1 MQRQYTVQVSS
12 VQEMVYRTL
21 RDKIVSMEL
30 KPGTIISTQE
40 IADSMSVSRT
50 PVREAFIRLQRE
62 ELLDVAPQRSTMVSK
77 INMDRVY
84 QERFIRE
91 ALEIEAMQKFVEVAT
106 AESLNRM
113 RRNIEKQYAA
123 IAEQRYIDFLELD
136 NAFHQAAFTETHED
150 LGRSIVQ
157 QMNGHYD
164 RIRLISAWEGQI
176 VSAAMQEHERYVDYI
191 ERKDTARARKLLRTH
206 LQALRVQEEIL
217 LTNWSEYFSDASI
230 KALKQENR
238 LCVNSWGRA

>member
-30 KPGTIISTQE
+30 KPGKIISRQE

-230 KALKQENR
+230 KALKQENI
-238 LCVNSWGRA
+238 

>member
-30 KPGTIISTQE
+30 KPGTTISTQE

-136 NAFHQAAFTETHED
+136 NAFHQASFTETHED

-230 KALKQENR
+230 KALKQENI
-238 LCVNSWGRA
+238 

>member
-91 ALEIEAMQKFVEVAT
+91 ALEIEAMQKVVEVAT

-230 KALKQENR
+230 KALKQENI
-238 LCVNSWGRA
+238 

>member
-206 LQALRVQEEIL
+206 VQALRVQEEIL

-230 KALKQENR
+230 KALKQENI
-238 LCVNSWGRA
+238 

>member
-62 ELLDVAPQRSTMVSK
+62 DLLDVAPQRSTMVSK

-230 KALKQENR
+230 KALKQENI
-238 LCVNSWGRA
+238 

>member
-62 ELLDVAPQRSTMVSK
+62 ELLDVAPQRLTIVYK

-123 IAEQRYIDFLELD
+123 IEEQRYIDFLELD

-164 RIRLISAWEGQI
+164 RIMLISAWEGQI

-230 KALKQENR
+230 KALKQENI
-238 LCVNSWGRA
+238 

>member
-30 KPGTIISTQE
+30 KPGTTISTQE

-62 ELLDVAPQRSTMVSK
+62 DLLDVTPQRSTVVSK

-91 ALEIEAMQKFVEVAT
+91 ALEIEVAQKFIEVAT
-106 AESLNRM
+106 PEVLARM

-123 IAEQRYIDFLELD
+123 IEEQRYVDYLELD
-136 NAFHQAAFTETHED
+136 NALHQTAFTETHED

-157 QMNGHYD
+157 QMNGHND

-176 VSAAMQEHERYVDYI
+176 VYTAMQEHEKYVDYI
-191 ERKDTARARKLLRTH
+191 ERKDALHARKLLRSH
-206 LQALRVQEEIL
+206 LQALRMQEEIL
-217 LTNWSEYFSDASI
+217 LTNWSEYFNDASVE
-230 KALKQENR
+230 ALNQMHT
-238 LCVNSWGRA
+238 

>member
-62 ELLDVAPQRSTMVSK
+62 DLLDVTPQRSTVVSK

-91 ALEIEAMQKFVEVAT
+91 ALEIEVAQKFIEVAT
-106 AESLNRM
+106 PEVLARM

-123 IAEQRYIDFLELD
+123 IEEQRYVDYLELD
-136 NAFHQAAFTETHED
+136 NALHQTAFTETHED

-176 VSAAMQEHERYVDYI
+176 VYTAMQEHERYVDYI

-230 KALKQENR
+230 KALKQENI
-238 LCVNSWGRA
+238 

>member
-164 RIRLISAWEGQI
+164 RIRIISAWEGQI

-230 KALKQENR
+230 KALKQENI
-238 LCVNSWGRA
+238 

>member
-30 KPGTIISTQE
+30 KPGTTISTQE

-62 ELLDVAPQRSTMVSK
+62 DLLDVTPQRSTVVSK

-91 ALEIEAMQKFVEVAT
+91 ALEIEVAQKFIEVAT
-106 AESLNRM
+106 PEVLARM

-123 IAEQRYIDFLELD
+123 IEEQRYVDYLELD
-136 NAFHQAAFTETHED
+136 NAHHQTAFTETHED

-176 VSAAMQEHERYVDYI
+176 VYTAMQEHEKYVDYI
-191 ERKDTARARKLLRTH
+191 ERKDALHARKLLRSH
-206 LQALRVQEEIL
+206 LQALRMQEEIL
-217 LTNWSEYFSDASI
+217 LTNWSEYFNDASVE
-230 KALKQENR
+230 ALNQMHT
-238 LCVNSWGRA
+238 

>member
-30 KPGTIISTQE
+30 KPGTTISTQE

-62 ELLDVAPQRSTMVSK
+62 DLLDVTPQRSTVVSK

-91 ALEIEAMQKFVEVAT
+91 ALEIEVAQKFIEVAT
-106 AESLNRM
+106 PEVLARM

-123 IAEQRYIDFLELD
+123 IEEQRYVDYLELD
-136 NAFHQAAFTETHED
+136 NALHQTAFTETHED

-176 VSAAMQEHERYVDYI
+176 VYTAMQEHEKYVDYI
-191 ERKDTARARKLLRTH
+191 ERKDALHARKLLRSH
-206 LQALRVQEEIL
+206 LQALRMQEEIL
-217 LTNWSEYFSDASI
+217 LTNWSEYFNDASVE
-230 KALKQENR
+230 ALNQMHT
-238 LCVNSWGRA
+238 

>member
-30 KPGTIISTQE
+30 KPGTTISTQE

-230 KALKQENR
+230 KALKQENI
-238 LCVNSWGRA
+238 

>member
-164 RIRLISAWEGQI
+164 RIRLISAWDGQI

-230 KALKQENR
+230 KALKQENI
-238 LCVNSWGRA
+238 

>member
-62 ELLDVAPQRSTMVSK
+62 DLLDVAPQRSTIVSK

-106 AESLNRM
+106 TESLNRM

-230 KALKQENR
+230 KALKQENI
-238 LCVNSWGRA
+238 

>member
-191 ERKDTARARKLLRTH
+191 ERKDTARARKLLRTR

-230 KALKQENR
+230 KALKQENI
-238 LCVNSWGRA
+238 

>member
-176 VSAAMQEHERYVDYI
+176 VSAAMQEHERYGDYI

-230 KALKQENR
+230 KALKQENI
-238 LCVNSWGRA
+238 

>member
-176 VSAAMQEHERYVDYI
+176 VSAAMQDHERYVDYI

-230 KALKQENR
+230 KALKQENI
-238 LCVNSWGRA
+238 

>member
-230 KALKQENR
+230 KALKQENI
-238 LCVNSWGRA
+238 

>member
-30 KPGTIISTQE
+30 KPGTTISTQE

-62 ELLDVAPQRSTMVSK
+62 DLLDVTPQRSTVVSK

-91 ALEIEAMQKFVEVAT
+91 ALEIEVAQKFIEVAT
-106 AESLNRM
+106 PEVLARM

-123 IAEQRYIDFLELD
+123 IEEQ
-136 NAFHQAAFTETHED
+136 
-150 LGRSIVQ
+150 
-157 QMNGHYD
+157 
-164 RIRLISAWEGQI
+164 
-176 VSAAMQEHERYVDYI
+176 RYVDYLEPFI
-191 ERKDTARARKLLRTH
+191 RRHLPKHMRTWG
-206 LQALRVQEEIL
+206 A
-217 LTNWSEYFSDASI
+217 ASSS
-230 KALKQENR
+230 R
-238 LCVNSWGRA
+238 

>member
-113 RRNIEKQYAA
+113 RRTIEKQYAA

-230 KALKQENR
+230 KALKQENI
-238 LCVNSWGRA
+238 

>member
-30 KPGTIISTQE
+30 KPGTTISTQE

-62 ELLDVAPQRSTMVSK
+62 DLLDVTPQRSTVVSK

-91 ALEIEAMQKFVEVAT
+91 ALEIEVAQKFIEVAT
-106 AESLNRM
+106 PEVLARM
-113 RRNIEKQYAA
+113 RRNLEQQYAA
-123 IAEQRYIDFLELD
+123 IEEQRYVDYLELD
-136 NAFHQAAFTETHED
+136 NALHQTAFTETHED

-176 VSAAMQEHERYVDYI
+176 VYTAMQEHEKYVDYI
-191 ERKDTARARKLLRTH
+191 ERKDALHARKLLRSH
-206 LQALRVQEEIL
+206 LQALRMQEEIL
-217 LTNWSEYFSDASI
+217 LTNWSEYFNDASVE
-230 KALKQENR
+230 ALNQMHT
-238 LCVNSWGRA
+238 

>member
-62 ELLDVAPQRSTMVSK
+62 ELLDVAPQRSTRVSK

-230 KALKQENR
+230 KALKQENI
-238 LCVNSWGRA
+238 

>member
-176 VSAAMQEHERYVDYI
+176 MSAAMQEHERYVDYI

-230 KALKQENR
+230 KALKQENI
-238 LCVNSWGRA
+238 

>member
-30 KPGTIISTQE
+30 KPGTTISTQE

-62 ELLDVAPQRSTMVSK
+62 DLLDVTPQRSTVVSK

-91 ALEIEAMQKFVEVAT
+91 ALEIEVAQKFIEVAT
-106 AESLNRM
+106 PEVLARM

-123 IAEQRYIDFLELD
+123 IEEQRYVDYLELD
-136 NAFHQAAFTETHED
+136 NALHQTAFTETHED

-176 VSAAMQEHERYVDYI
+176 VYTAMQEHEKYVDYI
-191 ERKDTARARKLLRTH
+191 ERKDALHARKLLRSH

-217 LTNWSEYFSDASI
+217 LTNWSEYFNDASI
-230 KALKQENR
+230 EALKQVR
-238 LCVNSWGRA
+238 T

>member
-136 NAFHQAAFTETHED
+136 NAFHQAAFTETHEY

-230 KALKQENR
+230 KALKQENI
-238 LCVNSWGRA
+238 

>member
-30 KPGTIISTQE
+30 KPGTTISTQE

-62 ELLDVAPQRSTMVSK
+62 DLLDVTPQRSTVVSK

-91 ALEIEAMQKFVEVAT
+91 ALEIEVAQKFIEVAT
-106 AESLNRM
+106 PRCLPACGG
-113 RRNIEKQYAA
+113 
-123 IAEQRYIDFLELD
+123 
-136 NAFHQAAFTETHED
+136 T
-150 LGRSIVQ
+150 
-157 QMNGHYD
+157 
-164 RIRLISAWEGQI
+164 
-176 VSAAMQEHERYVDYI
+176 
-191 ERKDTARARKLLRTH
+191 
-206 LQALRVQEEIL
+206 
-217 LTNWSEYFSDASI
+217 
-230 KALKQENR
+230 
-238 LCVNSWGRA
+238 

>member
-176 VSAAMQEHERYVDYI
+176 VSAAMQEHERYVDYF

-230 KALKQENR
+230 KALKQENI
-238 LCVNSWGRA
+238 

>member
-30 KPGTIISTQE
+30 KPGTTISTQE

-62 ELLDVAPQRSTMVSK
+62 DLLDVTPQRSTVVSK

-91 ALEIEAMQKFVEVAT
+91 ALEIEVAQKFIEVAT
-106 AESLNRM
+106 PEVLARM

-123 IAEQRYIDFLELD
+123 IEEQRYVDYLELD
-136 NAFHQAAFTETHED
+136 NALHQTAFTETHED

-230 KALKQENR
+230 KALKQENI
-238 LCVNSWGRA
+238 

>member
-230 KALKQENR
+230 KVLKQENI
-238 LCVNSWGRA
+238 

>member
-30 KPGTIISTQE
+30 KPGTTISTQE

-62 ELLDVAPQRSTMVSK
+62 DLLDVTPQRSTVVSK

-91 ALEIEAMQKFVEVAT
+91 ALEIEVAQKFIEVAT
-106 AESLNRM
+106 PEVLARM

-123 IAEQRYIDFLELD
+123 IEEQRYVDYLELD
-136 NAFHQAAFTETHED
+136 NALHQTAFTETHED

-157 QMNGHYD
+157 QMNVHYD
-164 RIRLISAWEGQI
+164 RIRRISAWEGQI
-176 VSAAMQEHERYVDYI
+176 VYTAMQEHEKYVDYI
-191 ERKDTARARKLLRTH
+191 ERKDALHARKLLRSH
-206 LQALRVQEEIL
+206 LQALRMQEEIL
-217 LTNWSEYFSDASI
+217 LTNWSEYFNDASVE
-230 KALKQENR
+230 ALNQMHT
-238 LCVNSWGRA
+238 

>member
-30 KPGTIISTQE
+30 KPGTTISTQE

-62 ELLDVAPQRSTMVSK
+62 DLLDVTPQRSTVVSK

-91 ALEIEAMQKFVEVAT
+91 ALEIEVMQKFVEAVRPET
-106 AESLNRM
+106 LDRM
-113 RRNIEKQYAA
+113 RRNIEKQYVA

-136 NAFHQAAFTETHED
+136 NTFHQEAFNETHEE

-176 VSAAMQEHERYVDYI
+176 VSTAMQEHEKYLEYI
-191 ERKDTARARKLLRTH
+191 ERKDTARAKKLLRTH
-206 LQALRVQEEIL
+206 LQALRVQEETL
-217 LTNWSEYFSDASI
+217 LTNWSEYFNDASI
-230 KALKQENR
+230 EALRQN
-238 LCVNSWGRA
+238 NSQ

>member
-21 RDKIVSMEL
+21 RDKIVNMEL
-30 KPGTIISTQE
+30 KPGTVISTQE

-62 ELLDVAPQRSTMVSK
+62 DLLDVAPQRSTIVSK

-230 KALKQENR
+230 KALKQENI
-238 LCVNSWGRA
+238 

>member
-30 KPGTIISTQE
+30 KPGTTISTQE

-62 ELLDVAPQRSTMVSK
+62 DLLDVTPQRSTVVSK

-91 ALEIEAMQKFVEVAT
+91 ALEIEVAQKFIEVAT
-106 AESLNRM
+106 PEVLARM

-123 IAEQRYIDFLELD
+123 IEEQRYVDYLELD
-136 NAFHQAAFTETHED
+136 NALHQTAFTETHED

-176 VSAAMQEHERYVDYI
+176 VYTAMQEHEKYVDYI
-191 ERKDTARARKLLRTH
+191 ERKDALHVRKLLRSH
-206 LQALRVQEEIL
+206 LQALRMQEEIL
-217 LTNWSEYFSDASI
+217 LTNWSEYFNDASVE
-230 KALKQENR
+230 ALNQMHT
-238 LCVNSWGRA
+238 

>member
-91 ALEIEAMQKFVEVAT
+91 ALEIEVAQKFIEVAT
-106 AESLNRM
+106 PEVLARM

-123 IAEQRYIDFLELD
+123 IEEQRYVDYLELD
-136 NAFHQAAFTETHED
+136 NALHQTAFTETHED

-176 VSAAMQEHERYVDYI
+176 VYTAMQEHEKYVEYI
-191 ERKDTARARKLLRTH
+191 ERKDALHARKLLRSH
-206 LQALRVQEEIL
+206 LQALRMQEEIL
-217 LTNWSEYFSDASI
+217 LTNWSEYFNDASVE
-230 KALKQENR
+230 ALNQMHT
-238 LCVNSWGRA
+238 

>member
-1 MQRQYTVQVSS
+1 MQRQYTVQLSS

-30 KPGTIISTQE
+30 KPGTTISTQE

-62 ELLDVAPQRSTMVSK
+62 DLLDVTPQRSTVVSK

-91 ALEIEAMQKFVEVAT
+91 ALEIEVAQKFIEVAT
-106 AESLNRM
+106 PEVLARM

-123 IAEQRYIDFLELD
+123 IEEQRYVDYLELD
-136 NAFHQAAFTETHED
+136 NALHQTAFTETHED

-176 VSAAMQEHERYVDYI
+176 VYTAMQEHEKYVDYI
-191 ERKDTARARKLLRTH
+191 ERKDALHARKLLRSH
-206 LQALRVQEEIL
+206 LQALRMQEEIL
-217 LTNWSEYFSDASI
+217 LTNWSEYFNDASVE
-230 KALKQENR
+230 ALNQMHT
-238 LCVNSWGRA
+238 